1 MNGKEGLH
9 SAWIGSDGSV
19 GSAGSETSLFPWW
32 SFTKTV
38 LAVAALR
45 LVELGRLDLDAP
57 RPGKPYTL
65 RQLLQH
71 RAGLPDYASLAT
83 YQEAV
88 AREEPAWPRD
98 RMLAE
103 AGAAGLEFQPGMGW
117 AYSNIG
123 YMFVGDAIEQASGLP
138 LATALSQLV
147 LDVLPLPSVRL
158 AAAPGDFEDVIW
170 SGLRRYDPRWVYH
183 GCLVGTPLD
192 AARLLHGLFS
202 GQFLRCDTLDQM
214 TKRHPLGGA
223 LPGRPWTDCGYGLG
237 VMSGQV
243 GGAGSAIGHSGS
255 GPFSAN
261 AVYHFPDGPRPV
273 TVATFTH
280 GCNEGPAEFEAA
292 SIALG
297 PSQR

>member
-1 MNGKEGLH
+1 MNGKQSLH

-19 GSAGSETSLFPWW
+19 GSAGSAMSLFPWW

-38 LAVAALR
+38 LAIAALR
-45 LVELGRLDLDAP
+45 LVEQGRLDLDAP
-57 RPGKPYTL
+57 RPGKPYTP

-71 RAGLPDYASLAT
+71 RAGLPDYASLTA

-88 AREEPAWPRD
+88 AREESAWSRD
-98 RMLAE
+98 SMMRE
-103 AGAAGLEFQPGMGW
+103 AGAARLEFQPGMGW

-123 YMFVGDAIEQASGLP
+123 YMFVCDAVEEASGLP

-147 LDVLPLPSVRL
+147 FDALALPSVRL

-170 SGLRRYDPRWVYH
+170 PELRRYDPRWVYH
-183 GCLVGTPLD
+183 GCLIGTPVD

-202 GQFLRCDTLDQM
+202 GQLLRSDTLNEM
-214 TKRHPLGGA
+214 MKRHPLGGA

-243 GGAGSAIGHSGS
+243 GETGSAVGHSGS

-261 AVYHFPDGPRPV
+261 AVYHFPDGPQPV

-280 GCNEGPAEFEAA
+280 GSDEGPAELEAV
-292 SIALG
+292 SIALR

>member
-1 MNGKEGLH
+1 MNGKQSLH

-19 GSAGSETSLFPWW
+19 GSAGSATSLFPWW

-38 LAVAALR
+38 LAIAALR
-45 LVELGRLDLDAP
+45 LVEQGRLDLDLP
-57 RPGKPYTL
+57 WRGKPYTL

-71 RAGLPDYASLAT
+71 RAGLPDYASLTA
-83 YQEAV
+83 YQKAV
-88 AREEPAWPRD
+88 AGEEHAWSRD

-103 AGAAGLEFQPGMGW
+103 ADAAGPEFQPGMGW

-123 YMFVGDAIEQASGLP
+123 YMFVCDAIEEASSLP
-138 LATALSQLV
+138 LAAALSDLV
-147 LDVLPLPSVRL
+147 LDVLALPSVGL
-158 AAAPGDFEDVIW
+158 AAAPGDFQDVIW
-170 SGLRRYDPRWVYH
+170 PELRRYDPRWVYH
-183 GCLVGTPLD
+183 GCLVGTPVD
-192 AARLLHGLFS
+192 AALLLHGLFS
-202 GQFLRCDTLDQM
+202 GKLLRPDTLAEM
-214 TKRHPLGGA
+214 MKRHPLGGA

-243 GGAGSAIGHSGS
+243 GEAGSAVGHSGS

-261 AVYHFPDGPRPV
+261 AVYHFPDGPQPV

-280 GCNEGPAEFEAA
+280 GSDEGPAELEAV
-292 SIALG
+292 SIALR

>member
-1 MNGKEGLH
+1 MNGKQSLH

-19 GSAGSETSLFPWW
+19 GVAGSATSLFPWW

-38 LAVAALR
+38 LAIAALR
-45 LVELGRLDLDAP
+45 LVEQGRLDLDLP

-71 RAGLPDYASLAT
+71 RAGVPDYASLAV

-88 AREEPAWPRD
+88 AREETAWSRD

-103 AGAAGLEFQPGMGW
+103 AGAARLEFQPGMGW

-123 YMFVGDAIEQASGLP
+123 YMLVCDAIEEASGLP
-138 LATALSQLV
+138 LATALSELV
-147 LDVLPLPSVRL
+147 LDVLVLPSVRL
-158 AAAPGDFEDVIW
+158 ADAPGDFEDVFW
-170 SGLRRYDPRWVYH
+170 PELRRYDPRWVYH
-183 GCLVGTPLD
+183 GCLIGTPVD

-202 GQFLRCDTLDQM
+202 GRLLRSDTLDQM

-243 GGAGSAIGHSGS
+243 GEAGSAVGHSGS

-261 AVYHFPDGPRPV
+261 AVYHFPDRPQAV
-273 TVATFTH
+273 TVATFTR
-280 GCNEGPAEFEAA
+280 GCDEGPAEFEAA
-292 SIALG
+292 SIALRQ
-297 PSQR
+297 SQR